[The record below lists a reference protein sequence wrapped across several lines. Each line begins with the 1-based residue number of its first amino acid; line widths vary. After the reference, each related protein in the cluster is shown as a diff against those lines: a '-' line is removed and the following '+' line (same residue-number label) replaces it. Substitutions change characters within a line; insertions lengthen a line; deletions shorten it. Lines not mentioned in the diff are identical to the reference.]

1 MKKRR
6 TGEKQRKQ
14 RKYLSVSSFLSCS
27 SSSQE
32 ICWHP
37 DHLLLRL
44 FLFLLAAQIAEIAFD
59 HFTGGFGESLTFDG
73 LGSFLGGLFD
83 FALHFYRRLAAE
95 VLSRR
100 ETVKNLL
107 PFGIKG
113 RACLAVERF

>member
-27 SSSQE
+27 RSSQE
-32 ICWHP
+32 ICCHP

-44 FLFLLAAQIAEIAFD
+44 LLLFLAAQIAEIAFD
-59 HFTGGFGESLTFDG
+59 HFAGGFGESLTFDG
-73 LGSFLGGLFD
+73 LGSFLSGLLD
-83 FALHFYRRLAAE
+83 FALHFHRRLAAE
-95 VLSRR
+95 VLPGS

-113 RACLAVERF
+113 GAR